1 MTGQITPQQIENL
14 VTLNAFILELVVLRL
29 IGLAIWH
36 KWFADATTDDE
47 LTQEERDLRLVTR
60 RARR

>member
-14 VTLNAFILELVVLRL
+14 LTLNAFILELVALRL
-29 IGLAIWH
+29 IGLAIWR
-36 KWFADATTDDE
+36 KWFANATTDDE

>member
-1 MTGQITPQQIENL
+1 
-14 VTLNAFILELVVLRL
+14 LVVLRL
-29 IGLAIWH
+29 IGLAIWR
-36 KWFADATTDDE
+36 KWFANATTDDE